1 MANVKIELEIDW
13 LNEDE
18 TLDET
23 IKEQVI
29 SNLQNRLIQ
38 NAENQITHKLNAEL
52 KEIADRVT
60 SSFIEKT
67 LETKIE
73 DLQIPY
79 KTGGYWSS
87 EIEYMPIS
95 QYVGRKYE
103 EHLTKKSLDEN
114 GREAKYNS
122 DAKLSI
128 SEYFI
133 KNYLAKELTG
143 KVSAM
148 IQNARKDAEETIV
161 KALENNLKEQLSV
174 DIIERLNIPKMLE
187 SLQNKA
193 VELDTNDQGGKAK

>member
-1 MANVKIELEIDW
+1 MAKVKIELELDW
-13 LNEDE
+13 LNEDDS
-18 TLDET
+18 LDGA

-29 SNLQNRLIQ
+29 ANLQNRLIK
-38 NAENQITHKLNAEL
+38 NAENQIAEKLNAQLE
-52 KEIADRVT
+52 EIADRVA

-67 LETKIE
+67 LESKIE

-79 KTGGYWSS
+79 KESYWDSKVQY
-87 EIEYMPIS
+87 IPIS
-95 QYVGRKYE
+95 QYIGKKYE
-103 EHLTKKSLDEN
+103 QHLTEKRLDEH
-114 GREAKYNS
+114 GREAKYDR

-148 IQNARKDAEETIV
+148 IQTARKDAEETII

-174 DIIERLNIPKMLE
+174 DIIQRLNIPQMLE

-193 VELDTNDQGGKAK
+193 AEIDSSERG

>member
-1 MANVKIELEIDW
+1 MANVKIELELDW

-18 TLDET
+18 SLDDA

-29 SNLQNRLIQ
+29 ANLQNRLIK
-38 NAENQITHKLNAEL
+38 NAENQITQKLNTEL

-73 DLQIPY
+73 NLQIPY
-79 KTGGYWSS
+79 KTGGSWSS
-87 EIEYMPIS
+87 EIKYMPIS

-103 EHLTKKSLDEN
+103 EHLTKKSLDEH

-133 KNYLAKELTG
+133 KNFLAKELTG

-148 IQNARKDAEETIV
+148 IQAARKDAEETIV

-193 VELDTNDQGGKAK
+193 ASLDSKEETK

>member
-1 MANVKIELEIDW
+1 MAVVKIEMELDW

-18 TLDET
+18 SLDES
-23 IKEQVI
+23 IKTEVI
-29 SNLQNRLIQ
+29 ANLQNRLIK
-38 NAENQITHKLNAEL
+38 NAENQIAAKLNSQLE
-52 KEIADRVT
+52 EIADRVV

-73 DLQIPY
+73 DLQIPH
-79 KTGGYWSS
+79 KKGGYWSS
-87 EIEYMPIS
+87 EIEYIPIS
-95 QYVGRKYE
+95 QYVGMKYE
-103 EHLTKKSLDEN
+103 EHLTKKSLDERGN
-114 GREAKYNS
+114 EAKYDR

-148 IQNARKDAEETIV
+148 IQTARKDAEETVV
-161 KALENNLKEQLSV
+161 KALENNLKEQLST
-174 DIIERLNIPKMLE
+174 DIIQRLNIPKMLE

-193 VELDTNDQGGKAK
+193 AELGGE

>member
-1 MANVKIELEIDW
+1 MATVKVELELDW
-13 LNEDE
+13 INEE
-18 TLDET
+18 ATLDET

-29 SNLQNRLIQ
+29 NNLQNRLIQ

-52 KEIADRVT
+52 EVISDRVT
-60 SSFIEKT
+60 SSFIQKT

-103 EHLTKKSLDEN
+103 EHLTRKSLDEH
-114 GREAKYNS
+114 GREAKYNG

-143 KVSAM
+143 KVSSM
-148 IQNARKDAEETIV
+148 IQTARKDAEATIV

-193 VELDTNDQGGKAK
+193 ANLEIEDENK

>member
-1 MANVKIELEIDW
+1 MAIVKIELDLEW
-13 LNEDE
+13 LNDDE
-18 TLDET
+18 TLDDA
-23 IKEQVI
+23 IKDRVI
-29 SNLQNRLIQ
+29 NNLQNRLIK
-38 NAENQITHKLNAEL
+38 NAETQISNKLSMQLE
-52 KEIADRVT
+52 EIADRVT

-73 DLQIPY
+73 DLKIPN
-79 KTGGYWSS
+79 KKGGYWSS
-87 EIEYMPIS
+87 EIEYIPIS
-95 QYVGRKYE
+95 QYIGMKYE
-103 EHLTKKSLDEN
+103 EHLTKKSLNEYGEKANYD
-114 GREAKYNS
+114 R

-148 IQNARKDAEETIV
+148 IQTARKDAEETII

-174 DIIERLNIPKMLE
+174 DIINRLNIPKMLE

-193 VELDTNDQGGKAK
+193 LELDVEGEE